1 VADKSAEE
9 EVDEDDE
16 FKPSPRRIGH
26 PPPQLSRTHMSR
38 LRNAFLTVPEAA
50 YIAGV
55 SPAGHV
61 ALAEDAGFH
70 HVLVLAGLGVIAEI
84 RIILVGQLANY
95 DRWRPS
101 DGWIFHRDRARR
113 DFAEGGRRLRR
124 GRSAKVCG

>member
-1 VADKSAEE
+1 
-9 EVDEDDE
+9 
-16 FKPSPRRIGH
+16 
-26 PPPQLSRTHMSR
+26 MSR

-95 DRWRPS
+95 DRSVGAGILDDLPS
-101 DGWIFHRDRARR
+101 VPHAKARFGLIAKAISASARAP
-113 DFAEGGRRLRR
+113 
-124 GRSAKVCG
+124 S